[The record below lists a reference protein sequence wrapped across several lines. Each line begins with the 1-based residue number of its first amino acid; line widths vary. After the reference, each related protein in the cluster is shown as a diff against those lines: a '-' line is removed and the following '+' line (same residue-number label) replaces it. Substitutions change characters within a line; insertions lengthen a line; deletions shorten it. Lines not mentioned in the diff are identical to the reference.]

1 MSLSLM
7 NCQMIR
13 VISSPSSSTTGL
25 ATLIFFMARNSLGT
39 VAFNE
44 IAGEAATIVM
54 RRPRRKRG
62 QAGLQPMR
70 SDQPGLRFDDRLGR
84 HGQRLHQPIDAVDD
98 LEQSARPGRGEAA
111 LDDMVDE
118 RQELLPIAGDVDDDD

>member
-1 MSLSLM
+1 M

-25 ATLIFFMARNSLGT
+25 ATLIFFMARNSLET
-39 VAFNE
+39 MAFDDWR
-44 IAGEAATIVM
+44 GEAATIVM

-70 SDQPGLRFDDRLGR
+70 SDQTGLWLDNRLGR
-84 HGQRLHQPIDAVDD
+84 RGQRFHQPIDRIDD
-98 LEQSARPGRGEAA
+98 PKQSARPGRGEAA
-111 LDDMVDE
+111 LHDRVAE
-118 RQELLPIAGDVDDDD
+118 REELLPITGDVDDPE

>member
-25 ATLIFFMARNSLGT
+25 ATLIFFMARNSSET
-39 VAFNE
+39 VHST
-44 IAGEAATIVM
+44 IRGGEAATIVM

-62 QAGLQPMR
+62 QAGLQPWR
-70 SDQPGLRFDDRLGR
+70 SDQPGLRFDDRLAR
-84 HGQRLHQPIDAVDD
+84 RGQRFQQPIDGVDD
-98 LEQSARPGRGEAA
+98 LEQPARPGRGKAA

-118 RQELLPIAGDVDDDD
+118 